1 MEDYAGKCEDR
12 SAGVIM
18 NPLDMMDEEEASQ
31 YENFYQ
37 EQLMQEQQEYEHQK
51 KRTKLMWDGT
61 PKDNEIRLFTNKYK
75 EDGDRKPD
83 LTGTGLVR
91 GVKTKAAAWIN
102 KDKNGNEYFNIK
114 YSDPDPQYD
123 NPSPSSKPAVQYAKN
138 DVPF

>member
-1 MEDYAGKCEDR
+1 
-12 SAGVIM
+12 M
-18 NPLDMMDEEEASQ
+18 NPLDVMDEEDASQ

-37 EQLMQEQQEYEHQK
+37 DQLLQEQIQQE

-83 LTGTGLVR
+83 LTGTGLIR

-114 YSDPDPQYD
+114 YSDPDPKYD
-123 NPSPSSKPAVQYAKN
+123 NSSPSDRPAVQYAKD

>member
-1 MEDYAGKCEDR
+1 
-12 SAGVIM
+12 M

>member
-1 MEDYAGKCEDR
+1 MENNASKRENR

-18 NPLDMMDEEEASQ
+18 NPLDVMDEEDASQ

-37 EQLMQEQQEYEHQK
+37 DQLLQEQIQQE

-83 LTGTGLVR
+83 LTGTGLIR

-114 YSDPDPQYD
+114 YSDPDPKY
-123 NPSPSSKPAVQYAKN
+123 NNSSPSDRPAVQYAKD